1 MYGLSFIRVRKLGLE
16 IIYLNLEEILEG
28 SKISLSKTNESWG
41 TGGQGRYLTRY
52 LKSQS
57 ENQLEN

>member
-1 MYGLSFIRVRKLGLE
+1 MGLE

-41 TGGQGRYLTRY
+41 TGGSGEVPDSVSQIPVGESARK
-52 LKSQS
+52 LKF
-57 ENQLEN
+57 NTFPR